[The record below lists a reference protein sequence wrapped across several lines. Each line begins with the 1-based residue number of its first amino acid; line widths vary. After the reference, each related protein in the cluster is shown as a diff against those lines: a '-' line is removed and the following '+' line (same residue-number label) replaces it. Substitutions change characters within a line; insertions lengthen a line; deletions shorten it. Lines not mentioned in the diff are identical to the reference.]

1 MDLKPQ
7 QASHL
12 RVLGSVPVSVR
23 WGERGNGPASEVSE
37 EIMVTRG
44 ACKL

>member
-7 QASHL
+7 QASHVY
-12 RVLGSVPVSVR
+12 VLGSVPVSVR
-23 WGERGNGPASEVSE
+23 WGGQGNCPASEVSE

-44 ACKL
+44 GL

>member
-7 QASHL
+7 QASRL
-12 RVLGSVPVSVR
+12 YVLGSVPMSVR
-23 WGERGNGPASEVSE
+23 WGGRGNGPASEVSE
-37 EIMVTRG
+37 NMVTQG